1 MKHLI
6 CAIIKNEHNYLAE
19 WIEHHLSIGFD
30 EIYLFEDFGSK
41 SHSEITDKYSQV
53 HLITCDEYFPIKRD
67 YDVGWARQTRLYQK
81 FLNEHR
87 NEGWCAFIDI
97 DEYIMFND
105 GYTLQS
111 LTEEYKDEYGI
122 ALYWKQFNANGRL
135 YRAERVV
142 ETYTQPCECV
152 RQDRKYAFKSF
163 VNLNVAKEFWSQ
175 HLIENLTDVT
185 GKRVTHSETT
195 KANYSKVQL
204 NHYFCKSYED
214 WCDRFVRGDLAPN
227 HRKFEQFFENN
238 PDMKPLEYKKHFIN
252 RKRFN
257 TFTADDLVSVCMCT
271 YNRAR
276 YLDNV
281 IANILNQ
288 TYENLEFVIVDDG
301 STDNSR
307 EILDKWSA
315 QDSRVRVIYSN
326 HDFIQSRNLA
336 FMEARGAYIACMDS
350 DDECSLDRIEKQYK
364 YLQEH
369 QEVDIVGCK
378 ASGYNRPCKLYET
391 HEQIMQTWSSEEN
404 EISLFGTM
412 LIRKTTLSMFKH
424 DFFFD
429 IFHECGEDTIFKLC
443 ALSYGAHFANLQ
455 ECLYQYNYGSHSM
468 SYHTVWRPNNFI
480 FFIKDVKNITEAINR
495 VRLLQTSTSKEER
508 LQFIKECKNK
518 LIRRICLQTYDPCP
532 ICAAPVTDNI
542 CIYVIGKCGCTTISE
557 ASTSYYKD
565 HSTLSLPTHPYR
577 GEHNIMKSAE
587 QIDRPIVL
595 VYRDP
600 IDRWKSFFN
609 DKVKTNGLGS
619 PIVDMLKAELVD
631 VTVDDA
637 IMATKYSLSEHDSF
651 SVDSHI
657 RPISS
662 HIDKLQKVDIVVDLK
677 DLPAFFKEYNIPYNK
692 LNSGGQY
699 DIDLTPEQEDLL
711 RALYK
716 EDYKLLD
723 TYKDKIWK
731 PLSN

>member
-1 MKHLI
+1 MNHFYI

-30 EIYLFEDFGSK
+30 DIYLFEDFGSK
-41 SHSEITDKYSQV
+41 SHSEITDKYPQV
-53 HLITCDEYFPIKRD
+53 HLITCGEYFPIKRD
-67 YDVGWARQTRLYQK
+67 YDIGWARQTRLYQK

-163 VNLNVAKEFWSQ
+163 VNLNVAKEFRSQ

-238 PDMKPLEYKKHFIN
+238 PDMKSIEYKKHFIN
-252 RKRFN
+252 RKKFN
-257 TFTADDLVSVCMCT
+257 TFSADDLVSVCMCT

-281 IANILNQ
+281 IANVLNQ

-307 EILDKWSA
+307 EILDRWSS

-350 DDECSLDRIEKQYK
+350 DDECSLARIEKQYR

-369 QEVDIVGCK
+369 QDVDIVGCWVTNSPWHK
-378 ASGYNRPCKLYET
+378 AAME
-391 HEQIMQTWSSEEN
+391 
-404 EISLFGTM
+404 
-412 LIRKTTLSMFKH
+412 
-424 DFFFD
+424 
-429 IFHECGEDTIFKLC
+429 FHEDLVSNWSPEH
-443 ALSYGAHFANLQ
+443 YNL
-455 ECLYQYNYGSHSM
+455 G
-468 SYHTVWRPNNFI
+468 
-480 FFIKDVKNITEAINR
+480 FFPAY
-495 VRLLQTSTSKEER
+495 
-508 LQFIKECKNK
+508 
-518 LIRRICLQTYDPCP
+518 LIRRSLLEKFRHPYFCDLFYQGGEDQIFSLSALNYGAKFANVQETLYSYNRGIQSMTWHYKPNKPWNWFINSVTSLGDALERVKLLQLSKSVTERLELLQEFKQESIIQITLNTYNKYP
-532 ICAAPVTDNI
+532 ICAAPVSNDY
-542 CIYVIGKCGCTTISE
+542 CFYSIGKCGCTTISE
-557 ASTSYYKD
+557 ASACYYKEVPIGN
-565 HSTLSLPTHPYR
+565 LPTDEFR
-577 GEHNIMKSAE
+577 GRHNIMTTLA
-587 QIDRPIVL
+587 QIDRTIVL

-600 IDRWKSFFN
+600 VSRWKSLVN
-609 DKVKTNGLGS
+609 DKLVRENSGS
-619 PIVDMLKAELVD
+619 PLITNLREKLGEVNLKD
-631 VTVDDA
+631 VLRATEAQLNSMSPFDIDA
-637 IMATKYSLSEHDSF
+637 
-651 SVDSHI
+651 HI
-657 RPISS
+657 RPLYL
-662 HIDKLQKVDIVVDLK
+662 HVDELKSVDVVVLLK
-677 DLPAFFKEYNIPYNK
+677 DLPLFFKEHNIPYK
-692 LNSGGQY
+692 ALNVSKDY
-699 DIDLTPEQEDLL
+699 DIVLTTEQEAKLKELYAKDYALIEDL
-711 RALYK
+711 
-716 EDYKLLD
+716 
-723 TYKDKIWK
+723 KDKIWK
-731 PLSN
+731 PSNK